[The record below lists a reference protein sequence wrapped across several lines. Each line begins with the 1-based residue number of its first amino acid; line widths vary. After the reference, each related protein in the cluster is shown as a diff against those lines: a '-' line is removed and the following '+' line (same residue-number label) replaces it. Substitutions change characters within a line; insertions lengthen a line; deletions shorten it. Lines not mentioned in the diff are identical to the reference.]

1 MSEAKGSEKPANV
14 ISAIAFI
21 LCTGIFAYIGVQ
33 SWLPF
38 LILNLGIAVT
48 LRQIILRHHFDT
60 IISSIVFGGAFV
72 SSLLGFFSVVFLPS
86 LCILGAIYYI
96 IRQFFSFKTVPHI
109 SESIVIKEEKPRP
122 RSTEYNDEIEENS
135 STNVKDL

>member
-48 LRQIILRHHFDT
+48 LRQVILRHHFDT
-60 IISSIVFGGAFV
+60 IFCSIVFGGAFIT
-72 SSLLGFFSVVFLPS
+72 SLLGFFSVVFLPS
-86 LCILGAIYYI
+86 LCILGAVYYI
-96 IRQFFSFKTVPHI
+96 ARQFFAFKTVPHI
-109 SESIVIKEEKPRP
+109 SESIIINEEKPKP
-122 RSTEYNDEIEENS
+122 RSKDYEDEIEDNS
-135 STNVKDL
+135 STNVKDS